1 MSKYIANEDDI
12 PTNYNLSNDIAK
24 RMLSNIQSEER
35 AEEYEIA
42 KIESPEEIPGMEL
55 EDDFNLARKNI
66 ENLLNISNNAI
77 TSYYEAATSANEPKA
92 MQVLG
97 DLIKDAV
104 EMNKKLVDLHHQ
116 RERIGISRNAKND
129 GMPEGHQGSPTQN
142 NITTQNNIMCSPT
155 DLIKLI
161 KDEVNAEKDKNNNM
175 NDVN

>member
-1 MSKYIANEDDI
+1 MSKYIADEDDI

-35 AEEYEIA
+35 AEEYEVA
-42 KIESPEEIPGMEL
+42 KVEKPEEIPGMEL
-55 EDDFNLARKNI
+55 EDDFNVARKNI
-66 ENLLNISNNAI
+66 EHLLNISNNAI
-77 TSYYEAATSANEPKA
+77 NSYYEAATSANEPKA

-104 EMNKKLVDLHHQ
+104 DMNKKLVDLHHQ

-129 GMPEGHQGSPTQN
+129 GTPEGQGGPTQN
-142 NITTQNNIMCSPT
+142 NITTQNNIMCSPS

-161 KDEVNAEKDKNNNM
+161 KDEVNSEKDKNNNM